1 MRPVRGAAFVAA
13 AVLMAATFTG
23 AAFAST
29 AKISFVD
36 VGQGDGVVMR
46 IGSKIV
52 VSDAGQFKY
61 GNIDAALHALG
72 AKQVDV
78 AILSHPHSDHDTD
91 FLSLFDEW
99 KVKKAVMSESAYW
112 NGDTVNKAVLAAIKH
127 EGLTPTILHAGQTF
141 SWGGASWLIL
151 NPEEGLFTGGANEA
165 ADSSVAYLLRVNGA
179 AALFTGDID
188 TSVSKDV
195 AVRLPSLEGRLDI
208 FLVTHHGSRYATP
221 NALLDVAR
229 PRYAVLSTGP
239 NQFGH
244 PTPETIARLKDV
256 PSTIWCTDVNGTIT
270 ATISSSGQVTWSA
283 TGQKTPWWSAT
294 TKKETGSCVDQ

>member
-1 MRPVRGAAFVAA
+1 MRSAAVVAA
-13 AVLMAATFTG
+13 ATVAVALFNTSAI
-23 AAFAST
+23 ASS
-29 AKISFVD
+29 AKIAFVD

-52 VSDAGQFKY
+52 VSDAGQFRY
-61 GNIDAALHALG
+61 ANIDVALHALG
-72 AKQVDV
+72 ATQIDV
-78 AILSHPHSDHDTD
+78 AILTHPHADHDTD

-112 NGDTVNKAVLAAIKH
+112 RGDSVNKAVVAAVEH
-127 EGLTPTILHAGQTF
+127 EGLTPTIVHAGQTF
-141 SWGGASWLIL
+141 TWGGASWLIL
-151 NPEEGLFTGGANEA
+151 NPEQGLFTGGANEA

-179 AALFTGDID
+179 AVLFTGDID
-188 TSVSKDV
+188 TSVSKDL
-195 AVRLPSLEGRLDI
+195 AVRLPTLDGRLDI

-221 NALLDVAR
+221 KALLDVAR

-244 PTPETIARLKDV
+244 PTPETIARLKDI
-256 PSTIWCTDVNGTIT
+256 PATIWCTAVNGTIT
-270 ATISSSGQVTWSA
+270 ATISTSGKVTWSA
-283 TGQKTPWWSAT
+283 TGQNTPWWSAS

>member
-1 MRPVRGAAFVAA
+1 VRGAAFVAA
-13 AVLMAATFTG
+13 AAIAAAIFTG
-23 AAFAST
+23 VAFAST

-46 IGSKIV
+46 IGTKIV

-61 GNIDAALHALG
+61 ENIDAALHALG

-78 AILSHPHSDHDTD
+78 AILSHPHSDHNTD

-112 NGDTVNKAVLAAIKH
+112 HGDTVNKAVLAAIKH
-127 EGLTPTILHAGQTF
+127 EGLTPTIVHAGQTF
-141 SWGGASWLIL
+141 GWGGASWLIL

-179 AALFTGDID
+179 AVLFTGDID
-188 TSVSKDV
+188 TSVSKDL
-195 AVRLPSLEGRLDI
+195 AVRLPTLDGRLDV

-221 NALLDVAR
+221 KALLDVAR
-229 PRYAVLSTGP
+229 PHYAVLSTGP
-239 NQFGH
+239 NHFGH
-244 PTPETIARLKDV
+244 PTPETIARLKEV
-256 PSTIWCTDVNGTIT
+256 PSTIWCTAVNGTIT
-270 ATISSSGQVTWSA
+270 AAISSSGQITWSA

-294 TKKETGSCVDQ
+294 TKQETGSCVDQ